1 MIYADD
7 IQLNPGPRKNNTSYN
22 FSLCHWHLNSSALQS
37 FLKLFLLEAYIKQRK
52 FDIIYLLETCL
63 DTFIPPDDQRLYME
77 GHKSITADNP
87 CDSKKGSVA
96 IYYKEFL
103 AVRSVEVKNL
113 NECVIFEVSS
123 KNIT

>member
-1 MIYADD
+1 M
-7 IQLNPGPRKNNTSYN
+7 
-22 FSLCHWHLNSSALQS
+22 CHWHLNSSALQS
-37 FLKLFLLEAYIKQRK
+37 FLKLFLLEDYIKQSK

-63 DTFIPPDDQRLYME
+63 DTSIPPDDQRLYME
-77 GHKSITADNP
+77 RYKLITADNP
-87 CDSKKGSVA
+87 SDSKKGSVA

-103 AVRSVEVKNL
+103 VVRSVEVKNL

>member
-1 MIYADD
+1 M
-7 IQLNPGPRKNNTSYN
+7 
-22 FSLCHWHLNSSALQS
+22 
-37 FLKLFLLEAYIKQRK
+37 
-52 FDIIYLLETCL
+52 ETCL

-113 NECVIFEVSS
+113 NESVIFEVSS

>member
-1 MIYADD
+1 M
-7 IQLNPGPRKNNTSYN
+7 
-22 FSLCHWHLNSSALQS
+22 CHWHLNSSALQS

-63 DTFIPPDDQRLYME
+63 DTSIPPDDQRLYME
-77 GHKSITADNP
+77 RYKLITADNP
-87 CDSKKGSVA
+87 SDSKKGSVA

-103 AVRSVEVKNL
+103 VVRSVEVKNL